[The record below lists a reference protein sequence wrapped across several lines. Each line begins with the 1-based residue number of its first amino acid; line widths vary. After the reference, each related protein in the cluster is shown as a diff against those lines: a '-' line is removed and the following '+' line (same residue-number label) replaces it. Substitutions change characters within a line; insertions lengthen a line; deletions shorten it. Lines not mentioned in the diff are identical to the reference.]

1 MLKQEQEDLVREQH
15 KLEEA
20 VSVILIDSLFG
31 V

>member
-20 VSVILIDSLFG
+20 VSVIFIVTLFG